1 VRTNPFLDTFMWLT
15 DFRWVVLLYWV
26 LLIASVVVAWTN
38 WRTDPAQRTP
48 ERVTIWLVRLLVGS
62 MWFQGS
68 TWKLPLPYSDAFEY
82 WLKQSGQHASFQFIG
97 DLVNHVM
104 LPALPVVGTLVY
116 FVELFLAASLMLGVA
131 TRFAGLVGIGQTAFL
146 WLSLYRAEA
155 EWPWNYVFLLLL
167 HVLFVVVAAGR
178 SLGVDA
184 LLRRPE
190 GALARTQGLPA
201 AALRLAT

>member
-1 VRTNPFLDTFMWLT
+1 MRTNPFLDTFHWLT
-15 DFRWVVLLYWV
+15 EFRWVVLLYWV
-26 LLIASVVVAWTN
+26 LLVASFAIAWVN
-38 WRTDPAQRTP
+38 WRDDPAQRTP
-48 ERVTIWLVRLLVGS
+48 ERAATWIVRLLVGS
-62 MWFQGS
+62 MWYQGT

-82 WLKQSGQHASFQFIG
+82 WLKQSGQNASFQFLA

-116 FVELFLAASLMLGVA
+116 FVELFLAVALMLGVV
-131 TRFAGLVGIGQTAFL
+131 TRLAGLVAIGQTAFL
-146 WLSLYRAEA
+146 WLTLYRLDN

-167 HVLFVVVAAGR
+167 HVLFMVVAAGR

-190 GALARTQGLPA
+190 GAATRARGLPA
-201 AALRLAT
+201 TALRLAT